1 MHVKTN
7 PLAPAGSILQQ
18 TQCMYLLSM
27 TFHVQDMYS
36 SANSMYVSVVDDFS
50 CPRYFCTRLVSHVL
64 HSRFVLIKRDIAHQ
78 CLETYG

>member
-27 TFHVQDMYS
+27 TFHVQDIF
-36 SANSMYVSVVDDFS
+36 V
-50 CPRYFCTRLVSHVL
+50 HVL
-64 HSRFVLIKRDIAHQ
+64 YPMFYILALFLSKEILHTNVLIHMVDI
-78 CLETYG
+78 LEK